1 MIKLELGDNSL
12 ISAPNILPHEKPRE
26 YRQLLSGFLASHQ
39 PRNDFERSVIETLAE
54 AAWELRRVRAV
65 DADFWENVGGSY
77 NRGTAGIAEALAQAP
92 EKNFRAHFKLR
103 FLVQRQYEKAMND
116 LYRMLSLRDRSAS
129 ADLPAG
135 PRQPAASS
143 ASRKTK
149 TAVATTPFQIDGTA
163 AAPKPALV
171 AMPAPARPSTG

>member
-12 ISAPNILPHEKPRE
+12 ISAPNLMPHEKPRE
-26 YRQLLSGFLASHQ
+26 YRQLLSGFLAAHQ
-39 PRNDFERSVIETLAE
+39 PRNEFERSVIETLAE

-129 ADLPAG
+129 ADLSDG
-135 PRQPAASS
+135 PREAASS
-143 ASRKTK
+143 TPRKAK
-149 TAVATTPFQIDGTA
+149 AAAATTPFPVERA
-163 AAPKPALV
+163 ASAPKPALV
-171 AMPAPARPSTG
+171 AVPAPTRPSTG

>member
-1 MIKLELGDNSL
+1 M
-12 ISAPNILPHEKPRE
+12 PHEKPRE
-26 YRQLLSGFLASHQ
+26 YRQFLSGFLAAHQ
-39 PRNDFERSVIETLAE
+39 PRNHFERSVIETLAE

-92 EKNFRAHFKLR
+92 EQNFRSHFKLR
-103 FLVQRQYEKAMND
+103 SIVQRQYEKAMND

-135 PRQPAASS
+135 LRVTDASCAPR
-143 ASRKTK
+143 
-149 TAVATTPFQIDGTA
+149 
-163 AAPKPALV
+163 
-171 AMPAPARPSTG
+171 

>member
-1 MIKLELGDNSL
+1 M
-12 ISAPNILPHEKPRE
+12 PHEKPRE
-26 YRQLLSGFLASHQ
+26 YRQLLSGFLAAHQ
-39 PRNDFERSVIETLAE
+39 PCNGFERSVIETLAE

-116 LYRMLSLRDRSAS
+116 LYRMLDLRDRKTNSQT
-129 ADLPAG
+129 PAE
-135 PRQPAASS
+135 PAEPARKRAKVAVAGRGFASS
-143 ASRKTK
+143 K
-149 TAVATTPFQIDGTA
+149 AVSVVPIRSKQQ
-163 AAPKPALV
+163 P
-171 AMPAPARPSTG
+171 PARAAKPPS